1 MEILLRSFLKLICI
15 LIMTSCSLDKY
26 AGLSEEERK
35 HLSEDIW
42 YKEVSKHGF
51 NGSFQG
57 TPKAE
62 TLLDQILELDPNN
75 CNALREKS
83 VPYLKRGIPHLWKP
97 LFDKAVECDP
107 ISWQPWRGYLYLYFY
122 RDYDKAIAD
131 FNASDTL
138 TPNFIDAPQG
148 QSVNYWRGL
157 AYLGK
162 LDYQNSVNY
171 FQTHITAELADAGEE
186 WIDPSTFLYLGIAQ
200 YELKDY
206 EQAEINLSKMLKYN
220 YQNSADANYFLA
232 RINLETG
239 NLKEAESHLISAK
252 SNYKDGHYRNRDYV
266 EEIRQI
272 YPDNL
277 TDLQEEIERRISTS
291 GKLNEESEL

>member
-1 MEILLRSFLKLICI
+1 MAISLKLFLSFLLIGILL
-15 LIMTSCSLDKY
+15 SCGSDEYSDLT
-26 AGLSEEERK
+26 EEERTQ
-35 HLSEDIW
+35 LSEDIW
-42 YKEVSKHGF
+42 YKELGKHGF

-75 CNALREKS
+75 CDALREKS

-97 LFDKAVECDP
+97 LFDKAVACDP
-107 ISWQPWRGYLYLYFY
+107 IAWQPWRGYLYLYFY

-162 LDYQNSVNY
+162 SDYENSLKY
-171 FQTHITAELADAGEE
+171 FLTHISAELEEAGEE
-186 WIDPSTFLYLGIAQ
+186 WIETSTFLYLGIAQ
-200 YELKDY
+200 YELEDY
-206 EQAEINLSKMLKYN
+206 EQSEINLTKMLNYN
-220 YQNSADANYFLA
+220 YGNSADANYYLA
-232 RINLETG
+232 LINLKSE
-239 NLKEAESHLISAK
+239 NYQKAEEHILTAK
-252 SNYKDGHYRNRDYV
+252 DNYEKGYYRYRDYI

-272 YPDNL
+272 YPSNL
-277 TDLQEEIERRISTS
+277 NDLQDEIEKRTTTS
-291 GKLNEESEL
+291 DKLNEQAEP